1 MGGDENGG
9 ILLEIFEDGVE
20 DIVPGRR
27 VNAADRLIQQVEAGA
42 AGHHQH
48 QLHLF
53 LGAFAH
59 RFQPVIQGDVQ
70 VRQHLL
76 GALEIEVAVKVVEEA
91 DNILDVNS
99 NFLKIRSLVN
109 LGKVKEA
116 YREYRINEIELLSA
130 KFEAALDLYVLI
142 GEKLNLPYRTIL
154 VYLES
159 VSSYAFLKAK
169 DYGYLDDFTI
179 EYKLSIQNKIFIVN
193 HENYLEGLE
202 SDDPNVI
209 YECII
214 FAKDELSED
223 EIEEKFLPKVKS
235 LLKDRLVFNLIYAL
249 LFDCLVELQD
259 NDEYLFIRD
268 GKYFNFTPAELLFS
282 KQYYEDF
289 LENEVILELS
299 NLAEDECI
307 LDYELDLYLSIYPM
321 LMPDYLENKTELDS
335 LIYTIYELASKFYK
349 RSYDKIEDFKLNHVD
364 AAYVDYYKKLIIETC
379 KEWHKFDVYDV
390 N

>member
-1 MGGDENGG
+1 MDLQE
-9 ILLEIFEDGVE
+9 LLDLYKKEEY
-20 DIVPGRR
+20 
-27 VNAADRLIQQVEAGA
+27 Q
-42 AGHHQH
+42 
-48 QLHLF
+48 
-53 LGAFAH
+53 
-59 RFQPVIQGDVQ
+59 
-70 VRQHLL
+70 
-76 GALEIEVAVKVVEEA
+76 KVVEEA

>member
-1 MGGDENGG
+1 MDLQE
-9 ILLEIFEDGVE
+9 LLDLYKKEEY
-20 DIVPGRR
+20 
-27 VNAADRLIQQVEAGA
+27 Q
-42 AGHHQH
+42 
-48 QLHLF
+48 
-53 LGAFAH
+53 
-59 RFQPVIQGDVQ
+59 
-70 VRQHLL
+70 
-76 GALEIEVAVKVVEEA
+76 KVVEEA

-169 DYGYLDDFTI
+169 DYDYLDDFTI

>member
-1 MGGDENGG
+1 MDLQE
-9 ILLEIFEDGVE
+9 LLDLYKKEEY
-20 DIVPGRR
+20 
-27 VNAADRLIQQVEAGA
+27 Q
-42 AGHHQH
+42 
-48 QLHLF
+48 
-53 LGAFAH
+53 
-59 RFQPVIQGDVQ
+59 
-70 VRQHLL
+70 
-76 GALEIEVAVKVVEEA
+76 KVVEEA

-169 DYGYLDDFTI
+169 DYDYLDDFTI

-259 NDEYLFIRD
+259 NDEYFFIRD

-307 LDYELDLYLSIYPM
+307 LDYE
-321 LMPDYLENKTELDS
+321 
-335 LIYTIYELASKFYK
+335 
-349 RSYDKIEDFKLNHVD
+349 
-364 AAYVDYYKKLIIETC
+364 
-379 KEWHKFDVYDV
+379 
-390 N
+390 

>member
-1 MGGDENGG
+1 MDLQE
-9 ILLEIFEDGVE
+9 LLDLYKKEEY
-20 DIVPGRR
+20 
-27 VNAADRLIQQVEAGA
+27 Q
-42 AGHHQH
+42 
-48 QLHLF
+48 
-53 LGAFAH
+53 
-59 RFQPVIQGDVQ
+59 
-70 VRQHLL
+70 
-76 GALEIEVAVKVVEEA
+76 KVVEEA

-169 DYGYLDDFTI
+169 DYDYLDDFTI

-259 NDEYLFIRD
+259 NDEYLFLRD

>member
-1 MGGDENGG
+1 MDLQE
-9 ILLEIFEDGVE
+9 LLDLYKKEEY
-20 DIVPGRR
+20 
-27 VNAADRLIQQVEAGA
+27 Q
-42 AGHHQH
+42 
-48 QLHLF
+48 
-53 LGAFAH
+53 
-59 RFQPVIQGDVQ
+59 
-70 VRQHLL
+70 
-76 GALEIEVAVKVVEEA
+76 KVVEEA

-169 DYGYLDDFTI
+169 DYDYLDDFTI
-179 EYKLSIQNKIFIVN
+179 EYKLSIQNKVFIVN

-259 NDEYLFIRD
+259 NDEYLFLRD

>member
-1 MGGDENGG
+1 MDLQE
-9 ILLEIFEDGVE
+9 LLDLYKKEEY
-20 DIVPGRR
+20 
-27 VNAADRLIQQVEAGA
+27 Q
-42 AGHHQH
+42 
-48 QLHLF
+48 
-53 LGAFAH
+53 
-59 RFQPVIQGDVQ
+59 
-70 VRQHLL
+70 
-76 GALEIEVAVKVVEEA
+76 KVVEEA

-169 DYGYLDDFTI
+169 DYDYLDDFTI
-179 EYKLSIQNKIFIVN
+179 EYKLSIQNKVFIVN

-214 FAKDELSED
+214 FVKDELSED
-223 EIEEKFLPKVKS
+223 EIEDKFLPKVKS

>member
-1 MGGDENGG
+1 MAKLIVNTPHNGRCEDVIRIIKVLKMCKNWRVHYPVFVYRIDTSIDETLLASHYTELPELIFCVVWIKLLKKEPLDGPTLQKLSSELPKASL
-9 ILLEIFEDGVE
+9 IFVIMVLLEASRAPSNMA
-20 DIVPGRR
+20 DIMVFISLYLDQWKDPDLLWTMLDLIDVFGSKDMACLLYKLYFDR
-27 VNAADRLIQQVEAGA
+27 VVVVSQQT
-42 AGHHQH
+42 H
-48 QLHLF
+48 
-53 LGAFAH
+53 
-59 RFQPVIQGDVQ
+59 FQGM
-70 VRQHLL
+70 LL
-76 GALEIEVAVKVVEEA
+76 GCFRALFVKR
-91 DNILDVNS
+91 LM
-99 NFLKIRSLVN
+99 
-109 LGKVKEA
+109 
-116 YREYRINEIELLSA
+116 YTHQPEL
-130 KFEAALDLYVLI
+130 
-142 GEKLNLPYRTIL
+142 
-154 VYLES
+154 
-159 VSSYAFLKAK
+159 
-169 DYGYLDDFTI
+169 
-179 EYKLSIQNKIFIVN
+179 
-193 HENYLEGLE
+193 
-202 SDDPNVI
+202 
-209 YECII
+209 C
-214 FAKDELSED
+214 ED
-223 EIEEKFLPKVKS
+223 ETEEKFLPKVKS

-259 NDEYLFIRD
+259 NDEYLFLRD

-364 AAYVDYYKKLIIETC
+364 TAYVDYYKKLIIETC

>member
-1 MGGDENGG
+1 MDLQE
-9 ILLEIFEDGVE
+9 LLDLYKKEEY
-20 DIVPGRR
+20 
-27 VNAADRLIQQVEAGA
+27 Q
-42 AGHHQH
+42 
-48 QLHLF
+48 
-53 LGAFAH
+53 
-59 RFQPVIQGDVQ
+59 
-70 VRQHLL
+70 
-76 GALEIEVAVKVVEEA
+76 KVVEEA

-169 DYGYLDDFTI
+169 DYDYLDDFTI
-179 EYKLSIQNKIFIVN
+179 EYKLSIQNKVFIVN

>member
-1 MGGDENGG
+1 MDLQE
-9 ILLEIFEDGVE
+9 LLDLYKKEEY
-20 DIVPGRR
+20 
-27 VNAADRLIQQVEAGA
+27 Q
-42 AGHHQH
+42 
-48 QLHLF
+48 
-53 LGAFAH
+53 
-59 RFQPVIQGDVQ
+59 
-70 VRQHLL
+70 
-76 GALEIEVAVKVVEEA
+76 KVVEEA
-91 DNILDVNS
+91 DNILDENS
-99 NFLKIRSLVN
+99 TFLKIRSLVI

-169 DYGYLDDFTI
+169 DYDYLDDFTI
-179 EYKLSIQNKIFIVN
+179 EYKLSIQNKVFIVN

-214 FAKDELSED
+214 FVKDELSED
-223 EIEEKFLPKVKS
+223 EIEDKFLPKVKS

-259 NDEYLFIRD
+259 NDEYLFLRD

-289 LENEVILELS
+289 LENEVILELT

-335 LIYTIYELASKFYK
+335 LIYAIYELASKFYK

-364 AAYVDYYKKLIIETC
+364 AANVDYYKKLIIETC